1 MPTTTA
7 TISIT
12 NDIASSSVTTGA
24 TMTLLKAGSS
34 TIGMDTML
42 SVSKILSSTDQVDLV
57 ASASAGSTDHNFLY
71 ISNPS
76 TNPAEFFTL
85 VIGDDPQGSSAD
97 STDEQLG
104 RLYGGQW
111 MMIPWSATNTN
122 FDIMIAPSVA
132 TEMTVEYMVF
142 S

>member
-1 MPTTTA
+1 MSKLHFLHSGGDKVTLTTPA
-7 TISIT
+7 
-12 NDIASSSVTTGA
+12 
-24 TMTLLKAGSS
+24 
-34 TIGMDTML
+34 
-42 SVSKILSSTDQVDLV
+42 
-57 ASASAGSTDHNFLY
+57 
-71 ISNPS
+71 SNPS